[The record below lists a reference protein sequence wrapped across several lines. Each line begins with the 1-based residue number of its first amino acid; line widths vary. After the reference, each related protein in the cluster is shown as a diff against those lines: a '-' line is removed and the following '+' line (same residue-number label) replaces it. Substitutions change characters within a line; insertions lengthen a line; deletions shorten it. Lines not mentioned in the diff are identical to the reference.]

1 MAKGYY
7 LVQGDKTTC
16 GGIIIEG
23 EPTHTLFGKPLA
35 RERDQVTCGQYAG
48 KFFIAGGIETDTIF
62 GRKIAGTLDSKSTC
76 PCQARLVSS
85 ILTDTYEK
93 ASGASNSE
101 PEQHAQSIKK
111 KQPLLSSY
119 VTGEKTGSGYVSDY
133 PVLKNT
139 HNLPDEHLRAMLQAN
154 NHDVALLTLEECFE
168 VLSSWGSYKEGW
180 VEITQSGPG
189 QILVNYG
196 VNGRDI
202 LNAAILINKLGGF
215 DIRATAFVNHKGTE
229 LIKISGYPGVRKV
242 LNAPIFSLRNQK
254 VVDIGIG
261 KYGLAKSIVEGAR
274 LTIYVAAAYRTVD
287 FILNDETTLAMFIG
301 SLATDVVKIGIAS
314 VVSWGA
320 GAGTAVITSFIWGP
334 IAAVVIVGLA
344 TAIAL
349 NILDEK
355 FGVTDKICKY
365 IEASQQEFAQ
375 KAREIEDGI
384 WDLGC
389 MYLDNVLEKGRE
401 VLEVEVKR
409 YLISLLEEL
418 VSWDLK

>member
-23 EPTHTLFGKPLA
+23 EPTHTLFGKPQA
-35 RERDQVTCGQYAG
+35 RERDRVTCGQNAG

-76 PCQARLVSS
+76 PCQARLVPS

-93 ASGASNSE
+93 ASGASSNE
-101 PEQHAQSIKK
+101 PEQRAQSVKK

-119 VTGEKTGSGYVSDY
+119 VTGEKTDPGYVPDY
-133 PVLKNT
+133 PILKNT
-139 HNLPDEHLRAMLQAN
+139 HNLPDKHLRAMLQAN
-154 NHDVALLTLEECFE
+154 NQDVTLLTLEECFE

-180 VEITQSGPG
+180 VGITQSELG

-196 VNGRDI
+196 VNGRDM
-202 LNAAILINKLGGF
+202 LNTAILINKLGGF
-215 DIRATAFVNHKGTE
+215 GVRATVFINHKGTE
-229 LIKISGYPGVRKV
+229 LIKISGYPGVRKI
-242 LNAPIFSLRNQK
+242 LNAPVFALRNPK

-261 KYGLAKSIVEGAR
+261 KYGLAKSIIEGAR

-301 SLATDVVKIGIAS
+301 SVATDVVKIGIAS

-320 GAGTAVITSFIWGP
+320 GK
-334 IAAVVIVGLA
+334 IALGLVSTVAAPLVIVVVAGLVS
-344 TAIAL
+344 AITL
-349 NILDEK
+349 NYLDNK
-355 FGVTDKICKY
+355 FHITDKVINY
-365 IEASQQEFAQ
+365 MEGAQQEFVE
-375 KAREIEDGI
+375 KAREMERGL
-384 WDLGC
+384 WDLGA
-389 MYLDNVLEKGRE
+389 MYIDEMLDKGVHFVEYEVRKYIRE
-401 VLEVEVKR
+401 TLDDFIKECF
-409 YLISLLEEL
+409 L
-418 VSWDLK
+418 